1 MDNAIKS
8 KNKGSSLIL
17 GIIFTA
23 AGALTF
29 FQWGLPPLKYA
40 RKSIDWPS
48 VSGTVTKSDIVTRIK
63 DGKTTY
69 IPEVIYTYSVNNTTY
84 TSAKIIVG
92 NPHYDSNIGPVR
104 QTIQKYPVG
113 ETVQA
118 YYDPEIP
125 ASATLI
131 RGIQNSDYVLAGITG
146 LFMVIGLFLLVD
158 GSRKKLRKE
167 SDLSR
172 NEI

>member
-1 MDNAIKS
+1 MDNTVKS
-8 KNKGSSLIL
+8 KNKGNSLIL
-17 GIIFTA
+17 GIIFSA

-40 RKSIDWPS
+40 RESVDWPS

-69 IPEVIYTYSVNNTTY
+69 IPQVIYMYSVNNKTY
-84 TSAKIIVG
+84 TSAKITVG

-104 QTIQKYPVG
+104 KTIQKYPVG
-113 ETVQA
+113 ETVLV

-146 LFMVIGLFLLVD
+146 LFMVVGLFLLID
-158 GSRKKLRKE
+158 GSRKKFSKV
-167 SDLSR
+167 SDSGR
-172 NEI
+172 NET